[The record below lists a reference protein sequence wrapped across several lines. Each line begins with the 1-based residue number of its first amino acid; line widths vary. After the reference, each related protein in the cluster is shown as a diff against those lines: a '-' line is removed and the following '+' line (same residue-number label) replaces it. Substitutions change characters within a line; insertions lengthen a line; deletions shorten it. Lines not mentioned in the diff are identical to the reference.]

1 LTISCVEDDR
11 SRIVVTVHGELD
23 LATAPYLRDVLVTVL
38 GHSATERPARP
49 LPAALVVDVSS
60 LELLSAAGAT
70 VLYAAHQLA
79 ADVGVRLRLV
89 AGVRPSASARILRI
103 TGLDSVLDV
112 YPSLKATVVCLPPL
126 ADL

>member
-1 LTISCVEDDR
+1 MTITCAEDDR
-11 SRIVVTVHGELD
+11 SRIVVTVRGELD

-38 GHSATERPARP
+38 GHSATEPPARP
-49 LPAALVVDVSS
+49 LPEVLVVDVSS

-79 ADVGVRLRLV
+79 ADMGVRLRLV
-89 AGVRPSASARILRI
+89 TGVRPSASARILRI

-112 YPSLKATVVCLPPL
+112 YPSLQATVVCLPPL